1 MRGRRIIS
9 VILTVVMGAAGF
21 AQEINFSGEL
31 STMWGVT
38 APGTKNAGNL
48 SVGNTD
54 FTGTIEAY
62 QGNGTLLVEGTVN
75 YNALQNQLN
84 FRLGEAYIDYSTAN
98 WGFRIG
104 NQKNVL
110 GKADGINITNSVF
123 PEDSTSLFSSD
134 SSIPVTAAKISF
146 SGDFFNID
154 ALWIPFFKGTTLPLQ
169 EGSPLKNAMLPSQV
183 AIPGVGSVPVKIGT
197 LQTPELALKNGEYG
211 LKLSGY
217 FSLCDVS
224 LYGFYGWDKMPLMN
238 YSLQFTNPP
247 IPDAIKID
255 GEYSRLAMVG
265 ADAAFPI
272 GATVLRME
280 GAYFPNRKM
289 QTSAEKI
296 LSGGESGLTQ
306 HQIMALAGI
315 DWMPSSWTLTAQ
327 YYCDVVL
334 NKSDSLERKETY
346 NHGATLSVSR
356 TFLQE
361 TLEVS
366 FSGLVG
372 LNNFDSALSLEG
384 KYSLT
389 DQIKL
394 SAGTYVFLP
403 GLEKDGTYG
412 KLKDLS
418 TIYLRAQYSF

>member
-1 MRGRRIIS
+1 MKRKFLS
-9 VILTVVMGAAGF
+9 ILATSLTIATVF
-21 AQEINFSGEL
+21 AQEINFSGKL
-31 STMWGVT
+31 STLWGVT
-38 APGTKNAGNL
+38 APGTENAGNL
-48 SVGNTD
+48 SVGDTD
-54 FTGTIEAY
+54 FTATLEAY
-62 QGNGTLLVEGTVN
+62 QGNGTLIIEGNVN
-75 YNALQNQLN
+75 YNALQNQIN
-84 FRLGEAYIDYSTAN
+84 FNLGEAYIDYADSN

-104 NQKNVL
+104 NQKIVW

-123 PEDSTSLFSSD
+123 PEDSTSLFSDD
-134 SSIPVTAAKISF
+134 SSIPVTAAKLSF

-197 LQTPELALKNGEYG
+197 LQSPEMALKNGEYG

-255 GEYSRLAMVG
+255 GEYSRLAMIG

-272 GATVLRME
+272 GATVLRLE

-289 QTSAEKI
+289 QTSAETI
-296 LSGGESGLTQ
+296 LGGGESGISQ

-315 DWMPSSWTLTAQ
+315 DWMPSNWTLTAQ

-334 NKSDSLERKETY
+334 NKSDSLERKEAY

-361 TLEVS
+361 TLELS

-394 SAGTYVFLP
+394 SAGSYVFLP
-403 GLEKDGTYG
+403 GPKEDGTYG
-412 KLKDLS
+412 KLKGLS